1 MSTIKIYFCKLFEDG
16 DSDIAVYRDIGLVR
30 SEWDESD
37 KSFVGFL
44 HAGMSRP
51 YFAFSSNLWQY
62 NGQILVSPSLRWSLP
77 SEYECSVAV
86 AGEIKINDA
95 IAPVY
100 LIKRGFN
107 YAASEPN
114 DISSMGQTE
123 IQADEIYHS
132 VLKLLESA
140 SKPLS
145 IEKIF
150 SELCEKGL
158 YKCNREKPVA
168 ELLNIINAKY
178 SDELTVN
185 QVADT
190 FYLSSRSMREMTGWV
205 RNFVSENPELSNT
218 LRVHGIYDEASF
230 WAASDELPEQLNY
243 QMDFFRYHCLL
254 NHGCNEDP
262 EQLLRI
268 VPNYISSLHISAFG
282 FTARVLNV
290 LKSKSIDS
298 LSDLHDVTFETML
311 KWDKFGRGSALAF
324 CKTIME
330 YIDKQGNKPVVLPID
345 VSISEATSE
354 DNPSVH
360 YSEVPP
366 LKECFEKSLMYV
378 KERDRLII
386 EYRTGLHGPSK
397 TLQEVGDLLN
407 VTRER
412 VRQIQSKYI
421 RRVIETESWDD
432 HIAIKI
438 GQLLLDRKSP
448 LYLEMLEIEDSWF
461 KGFIGNYQNLAA
473 LIELFSED
481 EIRVIKINGAN
492 VITRIK
498 QDEWV
503 ALISRMRQWLKDI
516 SEKGGWN
523 RADIEMTFQASLM
536 EKTCS
541 ELLPLIWD
549 EFSGALQFSNDEKD
563 GILVSV
569 GKTAEAAIAA
579 VLHQAEK
586 PLHYSEIA
594 ARATELLGKPVDDRR
609 AHGAAPGLGAKLFGR
624 GIYGFEH
631 LNPISN
637 RMCDNIRLVVV
648 RMIYQGDL
656 KKQWHC
662 SEILDQLQKQFPA
675 LPTDLDHYILN
686 MILEKSEKLT
696 YLNRMVWARADSGQ
710 TKDDRIDMA
719 DAFTKILEDHGSPLK
734 GATLK
739 QKLRAIRGVPEQL
752 QIQPTERMILVGP
765 DLWGLIDRDIRID
778 EETKEFFL
786 NALHNHLTL
795 TQKGI
800 HVSEANLILRS
811 LKIAVPDSYVLF
823 NIAQR
828 DKRFYLARAMYLGL
842 SEWGEDVRRLN
853 FTQAIR
859 KILNEMTAPLSIA
872 EFCNEVETLTELK
885 VDNTITGLIIN
896 LGGYYDH
903 ETKKWMRISNGS

>member
-1 MSTIKIYFCKLFEDG
+1 MSTIKIYFCKIFEDG

-37 KSFVGFL
+37 KSFVGVL

-51 YFAFSSNLWQY
+51 YFSFSSNLWQY
-62 NGQILVSPSLRWSLP
+62 NGQILISPSLRWSLP

-107 YAASEPN
+107 YLTSEPN
-114 DISSMGQTE
+114 DIASVVQTE

-140 SKPLS
+140 PRPLS
-145 IEKIF
+145 IETIF

-158 YKCNREKPVA
+158 YKCTHDTPVTR
-168 ELLNIINAKY
+168 LLNIIKAKH
-178 SDELTVN
+178 SDEITVS
-185 QVADT
+185 QVTDK
-190 FYLSSRSMREMTGWV
+190 FYISSKSMCEMTGWI
-205 RNFVSENPELSNT
+205 RNFVSENPEKSNA
-218 LRVHGIYDEASF
+218 LRVHGIYDEASYS
-230 WAASDELPEQLNY
+230 AASDGLPEQLNC
-243 QMDFFRYHCLL
+243 QMEFFRYHFLL

-262 EQLLRI
+262 EQLLKI
-268 VPNYISSLHISAFG
+268 IPGYISSLHISTFG

-298 LSDLHDVTFETML
+298 LSDLHEVTFETMS
-311 KWDKFGRGSALAF
+311 KWDNFGRGSARAF

-330 YIDKQGNKPVVLPID
+330 YIDKQGNKPVILPMN
-345 VSISEATSE
+345 VSNSEEASE
-354 DNPSVH
+354 DNRSVH
-360 YSEVPP
+360 YSEMPP

-386 EYRTGLHGPSK
+386 EYRTGLYGPSK

-421 RRVIETESWDD
+421 RKIIETESWDD

-516 SEKGGWN
+516 SEKGSWN

-536 EKTCS
+536 EKTCA
-541 ELLPLIWD
+541 ELLPLMWG
-549 EFSGALQFSNDEKD
+549 EFSGALQFSNDERD

-719 DAFTKILEDHGSPLK
+719 DAFTKILEDHGGPLK
-734 GATLK
+734 GSTLK
-739 QKLRAIRGVPEQL
+739 EKLQSIRGVPSQL
-752 QIQPTERMILVGP
+752 QIQPTERMILIGP
-765 DLWGLIDRDIRID
+765 DFWGLIDRDIEID
-778 EETKEFFL
+778 EITKQRYL
-786 NALHNHLTL
+786 DILYSHLST
-795 TQKGI
+795 TQKGL
-800 HVSEANLILRS
+800 HVSEASRILDITETEQ
-811 LKIAVPDSYVLF
+811 LNSYIIF

-828 DKRFYLARAMYLGL
+828 DVRFYLARAMFLGL
-842 SEWGEDVRRLN
+842 SGWGEDVRRLN
-853 FTQAIR
+853 FTQAVRAVIDQMQAP
-859 KILNEMTAPLSIA
+859 MTIIQINSKVEELTGLSIDGSVTSLLI
-872 EFCNEVETLTELK
+872 NEGARYDSTTRLWFSHK
-885 VDNTITGLIIN
+885 N
-896 LGGYYDH
+896 L
-903 ETKKWMRISNGS
+903 N